1 MEKLLTPL
9 RFIRIHRSF
18 IVTID
23 KISSFSNS
31 TVTIN
36 YRRITLGRLYKNK
49 VEKSWKQ
56 MSRKPILQLYCSHDD
71 LQELDLT

>member
-31 TVTIN
+31 TGTIN
-36 YRRITLGRLYKNK
+36 NRRITIGILYKNK

-56 MSRKPILQLYCSHDD
+56 L
-71 LQELDLT
+71 